1 MKKILSLLVVLL
13 CLVCAPRTAKAQAIA
28 IRTNLAEW
36 GLMAPNMGVD
46 FVLNE
51 FSSVSISVG
60 ATAGEI
66 YFKDAKV
73 QHGQL
78 EYRYWFSQQPYENFF
93 LGLQF
98 TPAHYSMRLHHNGQD
113 VTHTGVAAPFG
124 FNFGY
129 SWPLTSKFNLE
140 ACYGAGWIFYNN
152 SCSLAGASHNKA
164 FSTTNFG
171 VNITYILK

>member
-1 MKKILSLLVVLL
+1 MKKFLSVLVVLL
-13 CLVCAPRTAKAQAIA
+13 CLVGARTAKAQGIA

-36 GLMAPNMGVD
+36 ACMAPNMGVD
-46 FVLNE
+46 LVLNE
-51 FSSVSISVG
+51 FSSLNISVG
-60 ATAGEI
+60 ATAGEM
-66 YFKDAKV
+66 YFKDAKI
-73 QHGQL
+73 QHGQV
-78 EYRYWFSQQPYENFF
+78 EYRYWFSHQPYENFF

-98 TPAHYSMRLHHNGQD
+98 SPAHYSMRLHHSGRD
-113 VTHTGVAAPFG
+113 VTHSGVAAPVG

-129 SWPLTSKFNLE
+129 SWPLNSKFNLE

-152 SCSLAGASHNKA
+152 DCSYAGASHNKA